1 MTAERY
7 AKIYAW
13 FTARPRALRA
23 LRALTR
29 ALPLV
34 TAAGYAGLLARLAW
48 AWLRLR
54 QGPAALAQQ
63 AGAQL
68 VRAVAAPALAFAA
81 CTLLRRAINA
91 PRPYETPGF
100 VPLVEKRTKGQAF
113 PSRHAASAAVIAAVW
128 WPVQPAVGAAMT
140 LTAALICA
148 TRVLAGAHR
157 IRDVLAGAAF
167 GAACGA
173 AGLWLL

>member
-23 LRALTR
+23 LRAPPPP
-29 ALPLV
+29 LPPGP
-34 TAAGYAGLLARLAW
+34 AAGHAARLARLAR
-48 AWLRLR
+48 AGLRLR